1 MIAKTIMILKEIRG
15 CYVLAAAFLLGVLL
29 FPGLATLA
37 QGMPP
42 LRFVPPPPPIPLGT
56 GSQEISIT
64 NTLLSPYMKPP
75 DLNCTL
81 CNIHSGPD
89 VQKNHSAGSTKD
101 TLDSSQPSEGDFVSQ
116 GQRYYQEG
124 RFQAAAEEFKKA
136 GDALGARDGL
146 MAAYYAIAMS
156 AMQGGRI
163 RNALD
168 AADAMREVDRK
179 QGTLLRGDIL
189 LQINALPLAV
199 ETYQPYAAD
208 ENVQRVLAI
217 QRKNGLD
224 HFQRLEI
231 ENNEWTVFLVQ
242 YQGAEL
248 DRPVRYLFRK
258 INGREIPAPFAF
270 VSERPA
276 PRGWSFKLLWWAI
289 CHWTWPET
297 KNLMEYRLTINDAN
311 ASDIVEFWEGM
322 PSNDEIMAAA
332 KIGFVAADTLHD
344 AEKMLHDGRRRDAFF
359 RLRSAT
365 GADWSIS
372 NPSRHY
378 GALVNLTRVAL
389 AEDQREADIFSHI
402 LKYRYPYWGQLA
414 WASLLLENNQLAE
427 ASALLEKAADEYPLR
442 HEALEQ
448 LVDMQWNALQMAP
461 AERRMEMGR
470 EMQRTL
476 ARILSRRPGLVSA
489 RLRLAEWHLML
500 RAYALASNILKD
512 IDQSNPDTEASTM
525 LSALKAQGRDTFE
538 ELGGFTNARRG
549 LIFRVYE
556 SLNEPP
562 ERGTIIHHSAEV
574 VVLDNDGHHLETFA
588 LSSQSLSD
596 QGQREYFLDRITT
609 DGLQTLIRYRNNPV
623 PSVLDLGRELAA
635 Q

>member
-1 MIAKTIMILKEIRG
+1 MITTAIMIRKRIWFFYGLIR
-15 CYVLAAAFLLGVLL
+15 AILLGVLF
-29 FPGLATLA
+29 FPLLMTSA
-37 QGMPP
+37 QGA
-42 LRFVPPPPPIPLGT
+42 LRWGGVPPPPPIQLGT
-56 GSQEISIT
+56 GSLGIAIT
-64 NTLLSPYMKPP
+64 NTLLRP
-75 DLNCTL
+75 DLKPLDLKCTL
-81 CNIHSGPD
+81 CDIPSAPE
-89 VQKNHSAGSTKD
+89 VQKNHPIESTGED
-101 TLDSSQPSEGDFVSQ
+101 LERHEPVAEDSVALGW
-116 GQRYYQEG
+116 RYFQEG
-124 RFQAAAEEFKKA
+124 KFQASVEEFIKA
-136 GDALGARDGL
+136 GDALGAQDGVI
-146 MAAYYAIAMS
+146 AAYNAM
-156 AMQGGRI
+156 ATAALQDGRI
-163 RNALD
+163 SDALD
-168 AADAMREVDRK
+168 TADTLRDIDYK
-179 QGTLLRGDIL
+179 LGTLLRGDIL
-189 LQINALPLAV
+189 LHLNALPLAV
-199 ETYQPYAAD
+199 EAYQPYAD
-208 ENVQRVLAI
+208 DKNVQRVLTAL
-217 QRKNGLD
+217 RKSGHD
-224 HFQRLEI
+224 RFQRLETGS
-231 ENNEWTVFLVQ
+231 NEWAAFDIQ
-242 YQGAEL
+242 YRGADLE
-248 DRPVRYLFRK
+248 RPVRYLFRR
-258 INGREIPAPFAF
+258 INGREIPAPFAY

-297 KNLMEYRLTINDAN
+297 KNLKEYRLTINGTN
-311 ASDIVEFWEGM
+311 ASDIVEFWEGL

-332 KIGFVAADTLHD
+332 KIGFVAADALQD
-344 AEKMLHDGRRRDAFF
+344 AEKMLHDGQRQDAFF

-389 AEDQREADIFSHI
+389 AVDQREADIFFHI

-427 ASALLEKAADEYPLR
+427 ASAVLEKAADEYPLR

-476 ARILSRRPGLVSA
+476 SSLLSRRPGLVSA

-512 IDQSNPDTEASTM
+512 IDHSNPDTEASTM

-538 ELGGFTNARRG
+538 ELGEFTNARRG

-556 SLNEPP
+556 SLNEPAA
-562 ERGTIIHHSAEV
+562 RGTIIFHAAEV
-574 VVLDNDGHHLETFA
+574 VVLDSDEHHLETFA
-588 LSSQSLSD
+588 LSSQALSD
-596 QGQREYFLDRITT
+596 QGQREYFLDWITT
-609 DGLQTLIRYRNNPV
+609 DGLQTLIRYRNNPI
-623 PSVLDLGRELAA
+623 PSARDLGLELAA